1 MHLVC
6 MNARLV
12 YKREVCAQLKR
23 EARIKM
29 IPNFIRLSRGK
40 RAALHRQVYMTF
52 FRFKIWYRTLRS
64 EYGLSGVSP
73 FNLRVILVP
82 FSSTEGIHCPL
93 C

>member
-12 YKREVCAQLKR
+12 YAKEVCAQLKR

-29 IPNFIRLSRGK
+29 TPNFIWLTREK
-40 RAALHRQVYMTF
+40 RAALHRQVYMTL

-64 EYGLSGVSP
+64 ECDLSG
-73 FNLRVILVP
+73 
-82 FSSTEGIHCPL
+82 
-93 C
+93 

>member
-12 YKREVCAQLKR
+12 HARAACAQLKR

-29 IPNFIRLSRGK
+29 TPNFMWLSRGK

-52 FRFKIWYRTLRS
+52 FRSKIWYRTLRS
-64 EYGLSGVSP
+64 EYGLSG
-73 FNLRVILVP
+73 
-82 FSSTEGIHCPL
+82 
-93 C
+93 